1 MGIRHTA
8 EDARWSV
15 RWGIRE
21 AAWDVEERVL
31 WRGTDAARDA
41 GERALAGCEPLQR
54 LIQTKLAWPVADAWR
69 DGGTV
74 MRTSMA
80 TAAIAAVAAT
90 GTAGGVLLASENP
103 SAAPQARVA
112 EAAAASTFAAAPIQ
126 ETLQGVTPDFAAG
139 SKKAAVPAEPT
150 SVAATGKARP
160 PIAVPQPGAPP
171 TQVAQAFAE
180 AFVRY
185 EVGEVDESTAATF
198 AAVAEKPLAQSLE
211 QDPPRLPAGTEVPE
225 ARVVNVVLSEP
236 DGKQVEASVSLVRL
250 QAASELRLT
259 LQAYPEGWQV
269 VGVRG

>member
-1 MGIRHTA
+1 M
-8 EDARWSV
+8 

-31 WRGTDAARDA
+31 WRGTDAARQA
-41 GERALAGCEPLQR
+41 GERALAGSEPLQR
-54 LIQTKLAWPVADAWR
+54 VIQTKLAWPVADAWR

-74 MRTSMA
+74 MRTSIA

-90 GTAGGVLLASENP
+90 GTAGGMMLASENP
-103 SAAPQARVA
+103 SAAPQAKVA
-112 EAAAASTFAAAPIQ
+112 EASSTFAAAPIQ
-126 ETLQGVTPDFAAG
+126 ETLQGVTPDFVSG
-139 SKKAAVPAEPT
+139 SKQAAVPAKP
-150 SVAATGKARP
+150 AAGAAAGKTRA

-171 TQVAQAFAE
+171 TEVAAAFAE

-211 QDPPRLPAGTEVPE
+211 QDPPRLPAGTDVPE
-225 ARVVNVVLSEP
+225 ARVMNVVLSEP

>member
-1 MGIRHTA
+1 M
-8 EDARWSV
+8 

-31 WRGTDAARDA
+31 WRGTDAARQA
-41 GERALAGCEPLQR
+41 GERALSGSEPLQR

-74 MRTSMA
+74 MRTSIA

-103 SAAPQARVA
+103 SATPRAKVA
-112 EAAAASTFAAAPIQ
+112 EAPSTFAASPIQ
-126 ETLQGVTPDFAAG
+126 ETLQGITPDFAAG
-139 SKKAAVPAEPT
+139 SKAAAGPAEGNPA
-150 SVAATGKARP
+150 AATGKARA

-171 TQVAQAFAE
+171 TQVAEAFAE

-225 ARVVNVVLSEP
+225 ARVMNVVLSEP
-236 DGKQVEASVSLVRL
+236 DGKQVEASVSLLRL
-250 QAASELRLT
+250 RAASELRLT

>member
-1 MGIRHTA
+1 M
-8 EDARWSV
+8 RWS
-15 RWGIRE
+15 IRE

-31 WRGTDAARDA
+31 WRGTDAAREV
-41 GERALAGCEPLQR
+41 GERALVGSEPLQR

-74 MRTSMA
+74 MRTSIA

-90 GTAGGVLLASENP
+90 GTAGGVQLASENP
-103 SAAPQARVA
+103 SAAPLARVA
-112 EAAAASTFAAAPIQ
+112 EASSTFAAAPVQ
-126 ETLQGVTPDFAAG
+126 ETLQGVTPDFAAE
-139 SKKAAVPAEPT
+139 SKAAAVPAKPT
-150 SVAATGKARP
+150 EGAASGKARP
-160 PIAVPQPGAPP
+160 PIAVPEPGAPP
-171 TQVAQAFAE
+171 TQVAEAFAE

-185 EVGEVDESTAATF
+185 EIGEVDESTAATF

-225 ARVVNVVLSEP
+225 ARVMNVVLSEP
-236 DGKQVEASVSLVRL
+236 NGKQVDASVSLVRL

-269 VGVRG
+269 IGVRG